1 MSGIS
6 CFKNQWKLG
15 RDDSNSWRKRFWS
28 LNLARCKLC
37 VASYWS
43 LNSCEFNELIDS
55 NSQRS
60 HRKIWLKTCSNFH
73 IYSTAVSSSL
83 NSISI
88 WWISWTRHEESFN
101 HEKQIATF
109 IASSN
114 MSKFHVY
121 SIADSLSL
129 NLVLLWWTSWTQL
142 CRCFVNLSYLHNSSF
157 FALELRLH
165 LMNTLN
171 ADMFRFSHVEVSLIF
186 LELLDR
192 SFFELEHNFH
202 LMNILNAA
210 MSKFL

>member
-1 MSGIS
+1 MSEIS

-37 VASYWS
+37 VTSYWS

-129 NLVLLWWTSWTQL
+129 HLERSYVDVSSIFHIYTTAVSLRLNFVFIWWILWTQI
-142 CRCFVNLSYLHNSSF
+142 C
-157 FALELRLH
+157 
-165 LMNTLN
+165 
-171 ADMFRFSHVEVSLIF
+171 
-186 LELLDR
+186 LD
-192 SFFELEHNFH
+192 SV
-202 LMNILNAA
+202 
-210 MSKFL
+210 MSKFR